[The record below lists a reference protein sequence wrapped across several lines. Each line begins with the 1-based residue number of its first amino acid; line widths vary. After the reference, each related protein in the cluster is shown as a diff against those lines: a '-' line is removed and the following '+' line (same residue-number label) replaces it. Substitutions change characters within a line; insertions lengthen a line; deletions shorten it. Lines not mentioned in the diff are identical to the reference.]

1 MTRTG
6 GCLCGRVR
14 FRLAGEPFDAGWC
27 HCRTC
32 QRNSG
37 SPAMAFA
44 SVEDGDWVVT
54 AGAESIGTVQS
65 SSFGHRAFCAE
76 CGTPLYMRVDHQPE
90 TVDFSIATL
99 DNPAAVKPGF
109 HIFWGSRLPWFPADE
124 LPTFE
129 RFRPNTRGLAGRE
142 PPNGS

>member
-1 MTRTG
+1 
-6 GCLCGRVR
+6 
-14 FRLAGEPFDAGWC
+14 
-27 HCRTC
+27 
-32 QRNSG
+32 
-37 SPAMAFA
+37 MAFA
-44 SVEDGDWVVT
+44 SVEDGDWVFI

-99 DNPAAVKPGF
+99 DHPAAVKPGF
-109 HIFWGSRLPWFPADE
+109 HIFWGSRLAWFPADE
-124 LPTFE
+124 LPTFK
-129 RFRPNTRGLAGRE
+129 RFRPKTRGPAGRE